1 MAIVADLHMHT
12 VFSDGLNTPEE
23 ICELVENKGLK
34 VFSVTDHDSV
44 KGIASLKKCAKITFI
59 SGIELTATANRKEVH
74 LLGYYIDPET
84 GQLLET
90 LHKIQEKRVERLM
103 EMVDGLNRLGK
114 FSIDRDELMEEMG
127 DGLYNRLNLARF
139 MVKKK
144 IAPRIDSCF
153 SQYLGDA
160 SEMYA
165 PVDYFSPDKAID
177 LIHKSGGLAFLAH
190 PHNLGV
196 HGMIPELVEQG
207 LDGIE
212 AFYPTHGPDEVRQC
226 LEWAGRFGLG
236 VSGGSDFHGTP
247 GSPKQIM
254 SAGLDGE
261 RLVDFLAIKPDRDF
275 VTSVR
280 D

>member
-34 VFSVTDHDSV
+34 AFSVTDHDSV
-44 KGIASLKKCAKITFI
+44 KGIATLKKCAKITFI
-59 SGIELTATANRKEVH
+59 PGIELTATANRKEIH
-74 LLGYYIDPET
+74 LLGYYINPET
-84 GQLLET
+84 EQLIET
-90 LHKIQEKRVERLM
+90 LQKIQEKRVERLM
-103 EMVDGLNRLGK
+103 EMVDGLNKLGK
-114 FSIDRDELMEEMG
+114 FSIDRDELAEEMG

-144 IAPRIDSCF
+144 IAPRIDYCF
-153 SQYLGDA
+153 SHYLGDG
-160 SEMYA
+160 SEQYA
-165 PVDYFSPDKAID
+165 PVDYFSPLEAIN

-190 PHNLGV
+190 PYNLDI
-196 HGMIPELVEQG
+196 HIMIPELVEQG

-212 AFYPTHGPDEVRQC
+212 AFYPTHGSDEVRQC
-226 LEWAGRFGLG
+226 LEWAERFGLG
-236 VSGGSDFHGTP
+236 VSGGSDFHGAT
-247 GSPKQIM
+247 GSPKQIL

-275 VTSVR
+275 VTAGR